1 MGAGIRLLMG
11 CRKIM
16 LRCTDLATC
25 MWLTTQPLQRVRVY
39 VLGSEATAAVPVLN
53 VQKRRALH
61 LGRGVTEHLGR

>member
-1 MGAGIRLLMG
+1 
-11 CRKIM
+11 M